1 MAHRPIESAHDVR
14 KNRLAQETSPYLQQ
28 HACNPVDWHPWG
40 EEALALARSA
50 DKPILLSIGYSACHW
65 CHVMAHESFED
76 PDVAGV
82 MNAHFVNIKVDRE
95 ERPDI
100 DQIYQTAHQLFN
112 QRGGGWPLTAFL
124 TPDQTPFFVGTYFP
138 KDARYNLP
146 GFVEVLERVAA
157 VYRDRHDELDEQS
170 KAVRAAFERLDVPS
184 GSVGPGALTAAPL
197 ADAIRALLASFDP
210 RYGGFG
216 SAPKFPHPTDL
227 ELLLREAARTG
238 DEATRHAAVFTLE
251 RMAEGGLYDQLGGG
265 FCRYSVDA
273 RWEIPHFEKMLYDN
287 GPLLRLYADAWAVTR
302 DPLFARVVEET
313 AAWLQREMQS
323 SEGGYYSTLDADSEG
338 HEGKFY
344 VWTPE
349 EAQKLLTAEEFAVAA
364 PYFGLEGPPNFEGER
379 WHLAITRGV
388 GAVAQRVGK
397 TVAECERLLA
407 SARGKLFAAREA
419 RVRPGRDEKI
429 LTSWNA
435 LAIQGMARSGTV
447 FGREDWIASARRALA
462 FVRATLW
469 TGDRLLATYK
479 DGRAHLNA
487 YVDDYAFLIAALLEL
502 LQADFRVADLRF
514 AETLAGSLLDRFED
528 RANGGFFFTSHD
540 HEALIHRP
548 KPGFDNATPSGNGVA
563 AFALNRLGHLT
574 GNVRYL
580 RAAERAVAASWP
592 GLERHPAG
600 FAALLAALAE
610 TLTPTRVVVLR
621 GTRDALAPWQR
632 ALAPE
637 YRPDVMVLAVPADA
651 NDLPQT
657 LAKPLGQGVNAFV
670 CQGVTCLEPVSKLD
684 LMRSL
689 LLSPPFE

>member
-1 MAHRPIESAHDVR
+1 MAHRPVESAHGVR
-14 KNRLAQETSPYLQQ
+14 RNRLAQETSPYLQQ
-28 HACNPVDWHPWG
+28 HADNPVDWHPWG

-76 PDVAGV
+76 PDVAAV
-82 MNAHFVNIKVDRE
+82 MNEHFVNIKVDRE

-138 KDARYNLP
+138 KEARYHLP
-146 GFVEVLERVAA
+146 GFLEVLERVAA
-157 VYRDRHDELDEQS
+157 VYRDRRGELVEQGQ
-170 KAVRAAFERLDVPS
+170 AVRAAFERMDASPS
-184 GSVGPGALTAAPL
+184 VAGSAFSATPVAEAV
-197 ADAIRALLASFDP
+197 RALLASFDA
-210 RYGGFG
+210 RHGGFG

-227 ELLLREAARTG
+227 ELLLRESARTSDDAAR
-238 DEATRHAAVFTLE
+238 HAVVFTLE
-251 RMAEGGLYDQLGGG
+251 KMAEGGIYDQLGGG

-273 RWEIPHFEKMLYDN
+273 KWGIPHFEKMLYDN

-302 DPLFARVVEET
+302 NPLFGRVVEET

-323 SEGGYYSTLDADSEG
+323 PEGGYYSTLDADSEG

-344 VWTPE
+344 VWTPQ
-349 EAQKLLTAEEFAVAA
+349 EAERLLTVEEFAVVA
-364 PYFGLEGPPNFEGER
+364 PYFGLEGPPNFEGEH

-397 TVAECERLLA
+397 TAEQCERLLA
-407 SARGKLFAAREA
+407 SARRKLFEARER

-435 LAIQGMARSGTV
+435 LAIQGMARAGAV
-447 FGREDWIASARRALA
+447 FGREDWIASARRALD
-462 FVRATLW
+462 FVRTTLW
-469 TGDRLLATYK
+469 NGDRLLATYK

-487 YVDDYAFLIAALLEL
+487 YVDDYAFLIAALLQL
-502 LQADFRVADLRF
+502 LQADFRVSDLQF
-514 AETLAGSLLDRFED
+514 AETLARVLLERFED
-528 RANGGFFFTSHD
+528 DANGGFFFTSHD

-548 KPGFDNATPSGNGVA
+548 KPGFDNATPSGSGVA

-574 GNVRYL
+574 GEARYL
-580 RAAERAVAASWP
+580 RAAERTIRASWP

-600 FAALLAALAE
+600 FASLLAGLAE
-610 TLTPTRVVVLR
+610 TLEPPRVAVLR
-621 GTRDALAPWQR
+621 GSREALVPWQR
-632 ALAPE
+632 VLAPE
-637 YRPDVMVLAVPADA
+637 YRPDVMVLAVPEDADS
-651 NDLPQT
+651 LPQT
-657 LAKPLGQGVNAFV
+657 LAKPIGKGVNAFV
-670 CQGVTCLEPVSKLD
+670 CQGVTCLEPVSELD
-684 LMRSL
+684 LMRRL
-689 LLSPPFE
+689 LLSPAFE